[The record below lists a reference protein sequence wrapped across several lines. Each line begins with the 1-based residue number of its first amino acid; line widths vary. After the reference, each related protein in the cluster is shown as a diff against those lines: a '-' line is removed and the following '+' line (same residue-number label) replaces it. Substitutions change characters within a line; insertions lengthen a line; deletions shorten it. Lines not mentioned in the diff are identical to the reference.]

1 MGRKRTRKWQHLL
14 FYFVCCLII
23 IGGLT
28 ACAHLEE
35 SWQPEDPILQA
46 RTFMKNGDYKTALE
60 EIERILR
67 SGQVEQADEA
77 LYLMGVIYAQPKNPG
92 ASLNRS
98 IESFQI
104 LIKKHPQSDRRQEAV
119 AWISKLRKIRTM
131 EKEILDLKDQ
141 IDKLKKIDLGIEEKK
156 RRNLPH

>member
-1 MGRKRTRKWQHLL
+1 MGRKRTWKRQHLL
-14 FYFVCCLII
+14 FYFVCCMII
-23 IGGLT
+23 TSGLT

-35 SWQPEDPILQA
+35 TWQPKDPILQA
-46 RTFMKNGDYKTALE
+46 RIFMKNGEYKAALG
-60 EIERILR
+60 EIEKNLR
-67 SGQVEQADEA
+67 SGQVDHADEA
-77 LYLMGVIYAQPKNPG
+77 LYLMGVIYAHPKNPG

-104 LIKKHPQSDRRQEAV
+104 LIKKHPQSDRKQEAV

>member
-1 MGRKRTRKWQHLL
+1 MCPSRGNMATRRSDLAGKDLHGKWGIQ
-14 FYFVCCLII
+14 
-23 IGGLT
+23 G
-28 ACAHLEE
+28 CAGKIEE
-35 SWQPEDPILQA
+35 
-46 RTFMKNGDYKTALE
+46 
-60 EIERILR
+60 ILR
-67 SGQVEQADEA
+67 SGQVDHADEA
-77 LYLMGVIYAQPKNPG
+77 LYLMGVIYAHPKNPG